1 MKRIEKQKRRLIEES
16 NKRILKESAELTEL
30 HDEVLYLTPE
40 YRLTGSRGEG
50 VRVYEEIIDTVN
62 SYGIEP
68 SDEAKALI
76 KRLEYDLSALEGFDE
91 RVVKLYELL
100 SGININE

>member
-30 HDEVLYLTPE
+30 HDDVLYLTPE
-40 YRLTGSRGEG
+40 YRLTGNRGEG
-50 VRVYEEIIDTVN
+50 VRVYEEIMDTVN

-91 RVVKLYELL
+91 RVVKLYESL

>member
-1 MKRIEKQKRRLIEES
+1 MKRIEKQKRRLIEEA
-16 NKRILKESAELTEL
+16 NKRVLKESAELTEL
-30 HDEVLYLTPE
+30 HDDVLYLTPE
-40 YRLTGSRGEG
+40 YRLTGNRGEG
-50 VRVYEEIIDTVN
+50 VRVYEEIMDTVN

-91 RVVKLYELL
+91 RVVKLYESL